1 MMRCAFPKK
10 LLIRAAGR
18 ILGGKNEVIII
29 SIKNGSEWR
38 GVCMYADE
46 SMVWKK
52 SCNPKVRDEISP
64 FLFIVNF
71 SQEEIEQLFN
81 L

>member
-29 SIKNGSEWR
+29 SIKNRSEWR
-38 GVCMYADE
+38 GVCMVYVDE

-52 SCNPKVRDEISP
+52 KVVQDEISP